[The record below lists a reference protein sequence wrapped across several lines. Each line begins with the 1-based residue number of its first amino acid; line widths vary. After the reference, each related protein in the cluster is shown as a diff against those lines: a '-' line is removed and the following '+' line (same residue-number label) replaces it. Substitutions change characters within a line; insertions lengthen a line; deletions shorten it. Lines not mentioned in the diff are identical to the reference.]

1 MTRARFAVAATLAA
15 VCASADAAWAQA
27 TQAPPLTPILAGK
40 KLVTPV
46 RGVADVEFTQPVTR
60 REKGL
65 VVTRIQLKNISS
77 APIARLTIDETW
89 YDAAGGLVTGSKGVV
104 NGLLQPGEVQIV
116 RIETPFNAKMKA
128 NNYNFTHANGVVK
141 PHRVDKMDAPDAKD
155 GKPAAKAAAKP
166 AAKPK

>member
-89 YDAAGGLVTGSKGVV
+89 YDKGGAVVAAGRGLI
-104 NGLLQPGEVQIV
+104 NGLLQPNEIQTVS
-116 RIETPFNAKMKA
+116 IETPYNAKMLS
-128 NNYNFTHANGVVK
+128 NNWNFTHANGEVK
-141 PHRVDKMDAPDAKD
+141 PHKVSKLIPPEAKDADAKP
-155 GKPAAKAAAKP
+155 GAAPVKK
-166 AAKPK
+166 